1 MTRPTVSVVIPTKNR
16 RPLLIE
22 ALDSVLALSCDQFVL
37 DVIVV
42 DDGSV
47 DDTTE
52 HISEYALRRPVRL
65 IASGGIGMAGARN
78 VGIGAAHGEYVS
90 LLDDDD
96 LYLPTAIASQL
107 DMLEEHPSYG
117 AAFANWRS
125 NPNTGEIRGSSV
137 YFSSLW
143 LWEADGSFSDDP
155 GLAPSI
161 KGTRPAAGAAIT
173 APPKA
178 QTTPMI
184 GWQPMAEKPLCMMW
198 APQYSR
204 GGEDAAELAQAK
216 AAVVANVAGLTK
228 KPPASLLVSGQYR
241 AGLSID

>member
-117 AAFANWRS
+117 AAFGRAQRS
-125 NPNTGEIRGSSV
+125 DMKGVPFGEPFPSQNLSS
-137 YFSSLW
+137 
-143 LWEADGSFSDDP
+143 
-155 GLAPSI
+155 
-161 KGTRPAAGAAIT
+161 
-173 APPKA
+173 
-178 QTTPMI
+178 
-184 GWQPMAEKPLCMMW
+184 GW
-198 APQYSR
+198 
-204 GGEDAAELAQAK
+204 
-216 AAVVANVAGLTK
+216 
-228 KPPASLLVSGQYR
+228 
-241 AGLSID
+241 IF